1 MFIGIFGIQFDV
13 YILLL
18 FAFIVV
24 VVVVYLIVRGVFC
37 FHHLGVLRNDR
48 MSIYSVTI
56 RLKLTNWVFRGEP

>member
-1 MFIGIFGIQFDV
+1 M
-13 YILLL
+13 L
-18 FAFIVV
+18 FAFIVVV

-56 RLKLTNWVFRGEP
+56 RLKLTNWVFKGEP